1 MIDLPPSLLSEEK
14 IAKIES
20 RHNDLC
26 IMYGGEP
33 WDESCVEDGEQAHMD
48 RAALLAHVRAQRPAV
63 TREQIAGEILRS
75 RFEYAPGN
83 IELSNNCDD
92 DIEALK
98 AADAILAL
106 SAHLSPQGA
115 GERGSLPERAT
126 AAPAIDQLVRLADTA
141 ELFLQ
146 STHPDFAQKL
156 RAAVTEA
163 SKLIGV
169 KHYAHTK
176 CCRCGADITGQPY
189 RPTDDFDKRVCLVCQ
204 PVGLTLSFPIA
215 HEDRDN
221 YKPKPPAAPPQPP
234 EGT

>member
-115 GERGSLPERAT
+115 GERGWRPIS
-126 AAPAIDQLVRLADTA
+126 
-141 ELFLQ
+141 
-146 STHPDFAQKL
+146 
-156 RAAVTEA
+156 EA
-163 SKLIGV
+163 SQDGT
-169 KHYAHTK
+169 HYLLAMTIHNKSHNTVPI
-176 CCRCGADITGQPY
+176 RCGYFSDRKCFWMVDGMSIAEENITHFMPL
-189 RPTDDFDKRVCLVCQ
+189 P
-204 PVGLTLSFPIA
+204 
-215 HEDRDN
+215 
-221 YKPKPPAAPPQPP
+221 APPQAP